1 MTTSAAELDVVPDSR
16 NRMARSYSE
25 EILRLVSQTLAEN
38 RVAVFIVAYN
48 AEKHIETVLDRIP
61 DWVAKELAE
70 VFIIDDSSKDTTIQK
85 AVSMKWTNVNA
96 PLRVFRTPYNQGYGG
111 NQRLG
116 YSYAIAQKFDIVVLL
131 HGDGQYAPE
140 FLPEILAEYSR
151 PPGADAVFGSRFMT
165 KWGALKGGMPFYKF
179 LGNRILTWIQNKLIG
194 TRMSEMHSGYR
205 SYRTSALKKIPF
217 QANSLGFDFDSD
229 IIIQFAAAGL
239 TIREVPIPTFYGDEI
254 CNVNGFKYAWACLKT
269 SWQHRLMQLEIFYDP
284 KFDFPNQ
291 RQRKYT
297 IKAAPTSLH
306 YHIRQLSLPL
316 GSELLD
322 LGGSDGSAV
331 GLAHADRGV
340 NTTVIDL
347 HVTVDNAEGWRAV
360 NHPHLRQVAVDLDG
374 DWTAAVD
381 TSRFETVFALD
392 VLEHMKSPER
402 TVEQIF
408 SVMTS
413 GGKLYASTGNVSYW
427 IIRGIH
433 ILGHFNYGRRG
444 ILDLTHTR
452 LFTVRSFRRLLRNA
466 GFRID
471 KVSGFGP
478 PIADLA
484 GGKTGTL
491 LMIDQVSAWLVRN
504 WEGLFGYQI
513 LIEATRPDSVETLMA
528 QTFLDHRESGAA
540 DLKRFPVSRTGTSQ

>member
-1 MTTSAAELDVVPDSR
+1 MPT
-16 NRMARSYSE
+16 ARTYSE
-25 EILRLVSQTLAEN
+25 EIVSLASQTLQEN

-61 DWVAKELAE
+61 DWVSRKLTE
-70 VFIIDDSSKDTTIQK
+70 VFIIDDSSKDATIQK
-85 AVSMKWTNVNA
+85 AVSAKWTKANT

-116 YSYAIAQKFDIVVLL
+116 YSYAITQNFDIVVLL

-151 PPGADAVFGSRFMT
+151 PLGADAVYGSRFMT

-179 LGNRILTWIQNKLIG
+179 FGNRILTWIQNKIIG

-205 SYRTSALKKIPF
+205 SYRISALKKVPF
-217 QANSLGFDFDSD
+217 HANSLGFDFDSD

-239 TIREVPIPTFYGDEI
+239 TIREVPIPTYYGDEI
-254 CNVNGFKYAWACLKT
+254 CNVDGLRYAWACTKAAC
-269 SWQHRLMQLEIFYDP
+269 QYRLMQLEIFYDP
-284 KFDFPNQ
+284 KFDFSN
-291 RQRKYT
+291 RERKYT
-297 IKAAPTSLH
+297 IKASPTSLH
-306 YHIRQLSLPL
+306 HLIRQLPL
-316 GSELLD
+316 AAGSELLD
-322 LGGSDGSAV
+322 LGGGDGSAV

-340 NTTVIDL
+340 NTTV
-347 HVTVDNAEGWRAV
+347 VDQYVVVDDEEGRRAA
-360 NHPHLRQVAVDLDG
+360 NHPHLRHVAADLDG
-374 DWTAAVD
+374 DWTTAVASRCFD
-381 TSRFETVFALD
+381 TAFALD

-402 TVEQIF
+402 TVKQIF
-408 SVMTS
+408 SVMAP

-433 ILGHFNYGRRG
+433 MLGHFNYGRRG

-471 KVSGFGP
+471 AINCFGP
-478 PIADLA
+478 PVADLA
-484 GGKTGTL
+484 GGKTGIL
-491 LMIDQVSAWLVRN
+491 LMIDRFSARLAQN
-504 WEGLFGYQI
+504 WKGLFGYQI
-513 LIEATRPDSVETLMA
+513 LIEATRPDSVENLMV
-528 QTFLDHRESGAA
+528 QTFLDHRESAA
-540 DLKRFPVSRTGTSQ
+540 NCQNAPASAE

>member
-1 MTTSAAELDVVPDSR
+1 MPI
-16 NRMARSYSE
+16 ARTYTE
-25 EILRLVSQTLAEN
+25 EIIRLASQTLTDN

-61 DWVAKELAE
+61 DWVSKKLTE
-70 VFIIDDSSKDTTIQK
+70 VFIIDDSSKDSTIQK
-85 AVSMKWTNVNA
+85 AVLAKWTEANT

-151 PPGADAVFGSRFMT
+151 APGVDAVFGSRFMT
-165 KWGALKGGMPFYKF
+165 KWGALKGGMPVYKF
-179 LGNRILTWIQNKLIG
+179 FGNRILTWIQNKIIG

-205 SYRTSALKKIPF
+205 SYRTSALKKVPF

-254 CNVNGFKYAWACLKT
+254 CNVDGLRYAWACTKT
-269 SWQHRLMQLEIFYDP
+269 ACQYRCMQLEIFYDP
-284 KFDFPNQ
+284 KFDFSK
-291 RQRKYT
+291 RERKYT
-297 IKAAPTSLH
+297 IKASPTSLH
-306 YHIRQLSLPL
+306 HAIRQLPLPA

-322 LGGSDGSAV
+322 LGGGDGSAV

-340 NTTVIDL
+340 NTTV
-347 HVTVDNAEGWRAV
+347 VDQYIAVNDAEGRRAA
-360 NHPHLRQVAVDLDG
+360 NHPHLRRFAADLAG
-374 DWTAAVD
+374 DWTTAVV
-381 TSRFETVFALD
+381 SQHFNTVFVLD

-408 SVMTS
+408 SVMAP

-427 IIRGIH
+427 IIRGMH
-433 ILGHFNYGRRG
+433 MLGHFNYGRRG

-471 KVSGFGP
+471 AVSCFGP
-478 PIADLA
+478 PVADLA
-484 GGKTGTL
+484 GGTTGIL
-491 LMIDQVSAWLVRN
+491 QLIDRVSALLARN
-504 WEGLFGYQI
+504 WQGLFAYQI
-513 LIEATRPDSVETLMA
+513 LIEATRPDSVENLMA
-528 QTFLDHRESGAA
+528 QTFLDHRKSAGDRQKASA
-540 DLKRFPVSRTGTSQ
+540 S